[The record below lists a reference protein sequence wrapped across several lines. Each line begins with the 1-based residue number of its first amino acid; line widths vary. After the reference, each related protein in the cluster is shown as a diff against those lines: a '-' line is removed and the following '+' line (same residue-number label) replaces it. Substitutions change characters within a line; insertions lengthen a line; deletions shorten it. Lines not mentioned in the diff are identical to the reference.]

1 MVGSAGRIAG
11 ARVIGT
17 ASTEEKAELARK
29 AGASD
34 VILYTRSDFEAEARR
49 LTNGRG
55 VDVVYDSV
63 GQTTFEKSLGCLRPH
78 GMMVLFGQSS
88 GPVAP
93 FDPLLLNRKGSLF
106 LTRPTL
112 ANYISDRGELLQRS
126 ADVLRWIVRGEIELR
141 IDKVFRLA
149 DAASAHTYLE
159 GRLST
164 GKVLLQV

>member
-1 MVGSAGRIAG
+1 
-11 ARVIGT
+11 
-17 ASTEEKAELARK
+17 
-29 AGASD
+29 
-34 VILYTRSDFEAEARR
+34 
-49 LTNGRG
+49 
-55 VDVVYDSV
+55 
-63 GQTTFEKSLGCLRPH
+63 
-78 GMMVLFGQSS
+78 MVLFGQSS